1 MTQVINISNWKNK
14 LSKFA
19 GDRDWGQFH
28 TPKNLVMAMSVECSE
43 LLEHF
48 QWLTKEQSENL
59 ESEKLE
65 EIKEEMADV
74 LLYMIRLSD
83 VLDVD
88 LNDAMEEKFIKNGLK
103 YPAEKARGT
112 MKKYDKL

>member
-19 GDRDWGQFH
+19 GDRDWDQFH
-28 TPKNLVMAMSVECSE
+28 SPKNLVMALSVESSE

-48 QWLTKEQSENL
+48 QWLTSEEAQNL
-59 ESEKLE
+59 DSEKLE

-88 LNDAMEEKFIKNGLK
+88 LEDALEKKFKKNTLK
-103 YPAEKARGT
+103 YPVEKAKGT
-112 MKKYDKL
+112 SEKYDKL